1 MSTQLID
8 ILSAWYADKD
18 SSQWVLGTL
27 YRHHGPCYRK
37 SGAMML
43 FNSDGQKFGMLSG
56 GCLESDIGLKAREV
70 MASKL
75 PSFLC
80 YDGSDE
86 DDMAFQ
92 LGIGCGGTVYIKLEV
107 IEKNNNYLGLVNLL
121 KGLKKRTTGVYS
133 LNVDKS
139 STLGHGEFV
148 AGTPTTK
155 MSVLSEDNVLSV
167 PIFPPPHILIAG
179 GGLDARPVAAIAHQ
193 LGWQVSLW
201 DPRPANAR
209 REYFMDVSHIIK
221 GGEAQLVAAVKA
233 TQIDVAIV
241 MTHNISLD
249 AVALKSMTHSTIK
262 YKALLGPAHRKVQVL
277 ATAEVT
283 QKQLPFR
290 LAGPAGLDIGGQL
303 PESIALSILSECH
316 AYLEGKTATSH
327 SRSLSTTLQS
337 SASDNLTEPDLQ
349 SECSGSSLG

>member
-8 ILSAWYADKD
+8 MLNAWDVNKD
-18 SSQWVLGTL
+18 NVQWVLGTL
-27 YRHHGPCYRK
+27 YQHHGPCYRK

-43 FNSDGQKFGMLSG
+43 FNSDGQQFGMLSG
-56 GCLESDIGLKAREV
+56 GCLESDIGLKARKV
-70 MASKL
+70 MATNQPL
-75 PSFLC
+75 FLC

-92 LGIGCGGTVYIKLEV
+92 LGIGCGGTVYIKLE
-107 IEKNNNYLGLVNLL
+107 IIDKDNNYLGLVKLIAAL
-121 KGLKKRTTGVYS
+121 KNRATGVYS

-139 STLGHGEFV
+139 SPLGHGEFV

-155 MSVLSEDNVLSV
+155 ISALSVDNVLCV

-193 LGWQVSLW
+193 LGWQVTLW

-221 GGEAQLVAAVKA
+221 GGEALLVEAVSAAQIDAAV
-233 TQIDVAIV
+233 V
-241 MTHNISLD
+241 MSHNILLD
-249 AVALKSMTHSTIK
+249 ALALKSMLHSSIK
-262 YKALLGPAHRKVQVL
+262 YMALLGPAHRKEQVL
-277 ATAEVT
+277 AEAEVT
-283 QKQLPFR
+283 QAQLPFT

-316 AYLEGKTATSH
+316 AFLEGRTATSH
-327 SRSLSTTLQS
+327 S
-337 SASDNLTEPDLQ
+337 
-349 SECSGSSLG
+349 GSLGA